1 MDQLDFRGM
10 NCPQPVMETRGYLDK
25 HPGTQALCVTVDN
38 RAASENVSRYLAS
51 RGFQAEIRESG
62 KDFQVLGNSTG
73 EACECAVFDPANL
86 ERTTLIMITH
96 NTIGTGSLELGA
108 KLMASFIKTLGEIKE
123 SLWRLVFVNEG
134 VKLTVEGTETYPL
147 LAELESQGVSI
158 LVCGTCLD
166 FFGLVD
172 RKKAGQTT
180 NMLDIMTS
188 LQVAS
193 KVINI

>member
-1 MDQLDFRGM
+1 MERLDFKGL
-10 NCPQPVMETRGYLDK
+10 NCPQPVMETRGHLDK
-25 HPGTQALCVTVDN
+25 HPGTRELCVAVDN

-51 RGFQAEIRESG
+51 RGFRTEIREDG
-62 KDFQVLGNSTG
+62 KDFLVLGESTG
-73 EACECAVFDPANL
+73 ETCECAVFDPANL
-86 ERTTLIMITH
+86 ERTTLVMITH

-108 KLMASFIKTLGEIKE
+108 KLMVSFIKTLGEIKE

-134 VKLTVEGTETYPL
+134 VKLTVEGSETYPL
-147 LAELESQGVSI
+147 LAELENQGVSI

-172 RKKAGQTT
+172 KKKAGQTT

-193 KVINI
+193 KVINL